1 MLSKSTAGAVQQ
13 SSSQRQRQSQ
23 SQSQSQSQGARG
35 KGRANSRN
43 FFFTGTALCCV
54 SLCRWLHWKQRFA
67 DFSGSVQVTGKLR
80 KAASFCGLMSKALLL
95 LGYCFAAE
103 SGYYA

>member
-13 SSSQRQRQSQ
+13 SASGSGSA
-23 SQSQSQSQGARG
+23 SVPKSKSRG

-43 FFFTGTALCCV
+43 IFFTGTALCCV
-54 SLCRWLHWKQRFA
+54 DLCRWLHWKQRFA
-67 DFSGSVQVTGKLR
+67 DFSGADQVTGKLG